1 MRINKTNDELDL
13 TKYKVQDMQKEIT
26 ETKLKS
32 DVLTSTNDCLKN
44 EKNHLL
50 VELKETRTLQK
61 TYEEKAQALIKEIT
75 TLSSEYSEVKRQ
87 MVGHNE
93 LKREREERID
103 KLKKDLSEF
112 RDKNDNLDIEFA
124 TLKIHNSKTMDLY
137 AISSKDL
144 EATTEKLHI
153 CNRVRH
159 ETEIKLG
166 AEVEKVKNL

>member
-1 MRINKTNDELDL
+1 
-13 TKYKVQDMQKEIT
+13 
-26 ETKLKS
+26 
-32 DVLTSTNDCLKN
+32 
-44 EKNHLL
+44 
-50 VELKETRTLQK
+50 
-61 TYEEKAQALIKEIT
+61 
-75 TLSSEYSEVKRQ
+75 

>member
-75 TLSSEYSEVKRQ
+75 TLSSEYSEVKR
-87 MVGHNE
+87 
-93 LKREREERID
+93 
-103 KLKKDLSEF
+103 
-112 RDKNDNLDIEFA
+112 
-124 TLKIHNSKTMDLY
+124 
-137 AISSKDL
+137 
-144 EATTEKLHI
+144 
-153 CNRVRH
+153 
-159 ETEIKLG
+159 
-166 AEVEKVKNL
+166 